1 MSNRENSDHLANLS
15 DGAGCAEV
23 WEHLSEQRET
33 AATEESDDDSESVDA
48 EDAAD
53 ETAEESDDA
62 PEQDAAAVP
71 CP

>member
-1 MSNRENSDHLANLS
+1 MSNREDSEHLANLS

-23 WEHLSEQRET
+23 WEHLSEQRE
-33 AATEESDDDSESVDA
+33 ADA
-48 EDAAD
+48 EADEEHDAESTTDAEVE
-53 ETAEESDDA
+53 ETAEADDDA